1 MTSKDIEPDM
11 TRKDTELITEERV
24 EKGRELFMQGYNCSQ
39 AVALTFADVYEVP
52 EGLMARMAASF
63 GGGIGRMRETCG
75 TALGMFM
82 LAGLEVASEE
92 SNPEVK
98 AYNYKVVQELAE
110 AFKEETGSLICRE
123 LLQMRKV
130 AVSTDP
136 TPDARTAEYYKK
148 RPCVKMVEIAIRV
161 YCKKINELRARG

>member
-1 MTSKDIEPDM
+1 MIDLEKE
-11 TRKDTELITEERV
+11 TEQRV
-24 EKGRELFMQGYNCSQ
+24 EKGREFFMRGYNCSQ
-39 AVALTFADVYEVP
+39 SVALAFADVYDVP
-52 EGLMARMAASF
+52 EGLMARISASF

-92 SNPEVK
+92 PDQQVK

-110 AFKEETGSLICRE
+110 AFRNETGSLICRE

-130 AVSTDP
+130 AVSTEP
-136 TPDARTAEYYKK
+136 VPDARTAEYYKK
-148 RPCVKMVEIAIRV
+148 RPCVKMVETAIRI
-161 YCKKINELRARG
+161 YCKKLHELRNS